1 MSYKIANHIP
11 KVVNKLNNLIIRS
24 GKGCWVT
31 DINNKKYLDMTSG
44 IGALSTGH
52 SHPKVI
58 KAIQEQ
64 SEKIIHAQQNCF
76 FSHQP
81 QIDLT
86 KKLLSIIPKDL
97 DTFFYVNSGSEA
109 TDNSIK
115 IARHF
120 TKKPNIIAFNQGFH
134 GRTLAAMSL
143 TSSKLAYRSGCS
155 PLLGGVYICDP
166 NKESLDYLFNY
177 ISNYNETAA
186 IIVEPIL
193 GEGGIKHI
201 NSNFLKYI
209 RKLTLDNNILLIID
223 EVQTGAGRT
232 GKWWASNNIIIPD
245 IMTFAKG
252 IASGFPFAGLVTRKN
267 FMDNVA
273 PNMLGGTYGG
283 NALGSAASLAT
294 IKVIEEENLIFNSNR
309 QGSKL
314 KTELQ
319 KINGISEVRQYGLM
333 IAIDLENKELVPKF
347 LNNLTNNGIIVL
359 LCGDN
364 SIRLLP
370 PLIINDE
377 EINIFLEIFSKV
389 LRQF

>member
-1 MSYKIANHIP
+1 MLGYDIHEKIF
-11 KVVNKLNNLIIRS
+11 RYDFWYR
-24 GKGCWVT
+24 CF
-31 DINNKKYLDMTSG
+31 KYWSL
-44 IGALSTGH
+44 
-52 SHPKVI
+52 HPKVI

-81 QIDLT
+81 QVDLT

-120 TKKPNIIAFNQGFH
+120 TKKPNIISFNQGFH

-155 PLLGGVYICDP
+155 PLLGGVHICEP
-166 NKESLDYLFNY
+166 NKEYLEYLFNY

-201 NSNFLKYI
+201 NSILKYI

-223 EVQTGAGRT
+223 EVQ
-232 GKWWASNNIIIPD
+232 P
-245 IMTFAKG
+245 
-252 IASGFPFAGLVTRKN
+252 
-267 FMDNVA
+267 
-273 PNMLGGTYGG
+273 
-283 NALGSAASLAT
+283 
-294 IKVIEEENLIFNSNR
+294 
-309 QGSKL
+309 
-314 KTELQ
+314 
-319 KINGISEVRQYGLM
+319 
-333 IAIDLENKELVPKF
+333 ELVE
-347 LNNLTNNGIIVL
+347 LVNGGHQII
-359 LCGDN
+359 
-364 SIRLLP
+364 
-370 PLIINDE
+370 
-377 EINIFLEIFSKV
+377 
-389 LRQF
+389 